1 MSEAALPLL
10 LVGLAVAL
18 GALLW
23 KTRRDNL
30 RLRRA
35 IDKSSRDLQNLQ
47 VSFSRFA
54 PDEVIERIIS
64 DGVSGVGEHK
74 DVTVLFADLVGFTA
88 LSQRLEPPQLL
99 RILNEY
105 FDRMSAAVSDHRG
118 YVSTFLGDGI
128 LALFGAL
135 HPNPW
140 QVNDAAK
147 AALAMHA
154 SLNEFNRELDGAGF
168 PELQVGIGLEYGR
181 GVAGLVG
188 SRDLKEFTVVGRTVN
203 VAARIQ
209 ELTRQ
214 FEPDIILTHAVR
226 DKLDPSI
233 PLVEL
238 PPTKVKGVEEAV
250 AIYGLLP
257 PP

>member
-1 MSEAALPLL
+1 MSGTAALILI
-10 LVGLAVAL
+10 GGVA
-18 GALLW
+18 ALLAAIVW
-23 KTRRDNL
+23 RTRIENG

-35 IDKSSRDLQNLQ
+35 LENSSRDLENLQ

-54 PDEVIERIIS
+54 PDEVIERILS
-64 DGVSGVGEHK
+64 DGISGFGEHK
-74 DVTVLFADLVGFTA
+74 EVTVLFADLFGFTA
-88 LSQRLEPPQLL
+88 LSQRLEPPELL

-105 FDRMSAAVSDHRG
+105 FDRMSLAISENRG

-135 HPNPW
+135 TPNPW
-140 QVNDAAK
+140 QVDDAAK
-147 AALAMHA
+147 AAVAMRS
-154 SLNEFNRELDGAGF
+154 SLVEFNRELIAAGL
-168 PELQVGIGLEYGR
+168 PELRVGIGLECGS

-214 FEPDIILTHAVR
+214 YEPDIILTQAVR
-226 DKLDPSI
+226 DKLDPSMGV
-233 PLVEL
+233 LEL
-238 PPTKVKGVEEAV
+238 PATKVKGLDEAV
-250 AIYGLLP
+250 SIYGLLT
-257 PP
+257 